1 MSVKISLSSS
11 TSTEVRFLSNGNST
25 GSGECPMHTCYQ
37 INLTSQHLLIVIV
50 LVSLLNSTYVY
61 DMSNCTQVTVNLIY
75 NTYVSNSIY
84 LTW

>member
-1 MSVKISLSSS
+1 
-11 TSTEVRFLSNGNST
+11 
-25 GSGECPMHTCYQ
+25 MHTCYQ

-84 LTW
+84 LT